1 MTFDRQEIET
11 VQQTIIKNINS
22 HLNQTR
28 YYDGLLMLDRIL
40 PTCSKDVLSKYGLFW
55 ITNATK
61 VVENVHSS
69 TQDLTL
75 ACKVLGFLI
84 EHCKNI
90 PELHKQISTRNVK
103 QIINTLNALQK
114 DAKCGAV
121 YYLIAVLLYHYPEV
135 CERFQELIQKMILL
149 QIDSTDD
156 NLVNASAKCYVLL
169 SKATERSFKPSEP
182 TFIYTRLIYNEMLL
196 CNSLHVILNK
206 LFYQLLELESIDIQ
220 NQLEL
225 PHITDNIHNY
235 NKQKQRF
242 SNLCV
247 YLSSMLR
254 GYEARNSVLPQ
265 NILKVLHRGLTIT
278 PLNLKNKT
286 SSERMLY
293 IILPK
298 LHISLLTVLDALIN
312 GFAQEL
318 IPFGEKILELLQGIL
333 QWTSIDLENQITFSN
348 SKQNKD

>member
-1 MTFDRQEIET
+1 MKVFFISFAKIFCIVVQFVQMLYISRVMFQIET

-22 HLNQTR
+22 HLNQTQ

-135 CERFQELIQKMILL
+135 CERFQ
-149 QIDSTDD
+149 
-156 NLVNASAKCYVLL
+156 
-169 SKATERSFKPSEP
+169 
-182 TFIYTRLIYNEMLL
+182 
-196 CNSLHVILNK
+196 VIK
-206 LFYQLLELESIDIQ
+206 
-220 NQLEL
+220 
-225 PHITDNIHNY
+225 
-235 NKQKQRF
+235 
-242 SNLCV
+242 
-247 YLSSMLR
+247 
-254 GYEARNSVLPQ
+254 
-265 NILKVLHRGLTIT
+265 
-278 PLNLKNKT
+278 
-286 SSERMLY
+286 
-293 IILPK
+293 
-298 LHISLLTVLDALIN
+298 
-312 GFAQEL
+312 
-318 IPFGEKILELLQGIL
+318 
-333 QWTSIDLENQITFSN
+333 
-348 SKQNKD
+348 